1 MQSTFRVERVTTVPA
16 WHALAADWDRVL
28 RETPGYTPL
37 QSFAFLGTWWAEMG
51 GERRLWILAFYRRNQ
66 VAGFAPLQ
74 MVTERWLQKSYRS
87 LQFLGMTEDIL
98 RPTMLFPASHA
109 DGLRETFVDYM
120 ARHRDE
126 GDLIEL
132 DELDRDDPVR
142 ESLSALAG
150 RTGRLYRNRPFHDCP
165 YLDLSRQA
173 AADYWSRRSRRLLK
187 NVRNGT
193 NRLRRLGELTVQVY
207 TTPESLEQGFDAL
220 ARVTT
225 ASWKHAEQLGM
236 SSDARYRD
244 FYRSLLRRFSAS
256 GNVRLM
262 TLELDGEPIAATV
275 GISLDRTFCALL
287 IVHDQRY
294 DTYSAGTLLEH
305 AEMTALLESAEF
317 DRYEFMGGALRNKL
331 RWTSDVVA
339 TVCVVVST
347 QDWRRRLQYAF
358 EYRLKPLIK
367 RVLKRLGLFKP
378 QPTTKQALIDFRS
391 ET

>member
-1 MQSTFRVERVTTVPA
+1 MPATDTVIAIHGLTFRWQP
-16 WHALAADWDRVL
+16 HAPVVLA
-28 RETPGYTPL
+28 
-37 QSFAFLGTWWAEMG
+37 
-51 GERRLWILAFYRRNQ
+51 
-66 VAGFAPLQ
+66 
-74 MVTERWLQKSYRS
+74 
-87 LQFLGMTEDIL
+87 
-98 RPTMLFPASHA
+98 
-109 DGLRETFVDYM
+109 
-120 ARHRDE
+120 
-126 GDLIEL
+126 L
-132 DELDRDDPVR
+132 DELRIEHGERVFIEGPSGSGKSTLL
-142 ESLSALAG
+142 SLLAG
-150 RTGRLYRNRPFHDCP
+150 VSVPQQGELRVLGQRLERLGGVQRDRFRAHHIGYIFQMFNLIP
-165 YLDLSRQA
+165 YLS
-173 AADYWSRRSRRLLK
+173 
-187 NVRNGT
+187 N
-193 NRLRRLGELTVQVY
+193 